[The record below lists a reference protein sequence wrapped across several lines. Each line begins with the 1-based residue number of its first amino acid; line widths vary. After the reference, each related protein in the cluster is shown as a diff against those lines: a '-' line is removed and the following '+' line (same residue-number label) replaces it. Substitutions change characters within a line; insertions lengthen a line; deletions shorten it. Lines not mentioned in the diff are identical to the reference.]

1 MIVLGSKQ
9 PKASND
15 NTSTSKE
22 IIELTG
28 TSDIGITG
36 KQNAEFRK
44 YSDFVIK
51 GKFSFYFTLFGKFSK
66 AI

>member
-1 MIVLGSKQ
+1 MIVLGSNK
-9 PKASND
+9 PEASND
-15 NTSTSKE
+15 KTSTSKE
-22 IIELTG
+22 IVEWTG
-28 TSDIGITG
+28 TSDIEITG

-51 GKFSFYFTLFGKFSK
+51 GKFSFYFTLCGKHSK